1 MELPV
6 GGLLD
11 HKYKGM
17 TAEKVYSILVKYE
30 EALED
35 AINQINQQK
44 PNGENSDEEQD
55 AQSQGQGGDE
65 ESDEEGTSDSQ
76 SADEISDTSQGNIS
90 ETGTGTDWDELPSAI
105 GEVWDATNDE
115 GKPLND
121 AEMQELKGEIQR
133 AISLA
138 DKLEVAMSST
148 GSSNGLGSAD
158 ANQEVQVDWREQ
170 LNDLLQSSISEEN
183 TWSRLNR
190 RHQHRGI
197 NLDRKSTRLNSSHSQ
212 QSRMPSSA

>member
-1 MELPV
+1 M

-17 TAEKVYSILVKYE
+17 TAEKVYSILVKVE

-76 SADEISDTSQGNIS
+76 SEADEISDTSQGNIS
-90 ETGTGTDWDELPSAI
+90 EAGTGTDWDELPSAI
-105 GEVWDATNDE
+105 GEVWDAT
-115 GKPLND
+115 
-121 AEMQELKGEIQR
+121 
-133 AISLA
+133 
-138 DKLEVAMSST
+138 
-148 GSSNGLGSAD
+148 
-158 ANQEVQVDWREQ
+158 
-170 LNDLLQSSISEEN
+170 SEDG
-183 TWSRLNR
+183 T
-190 RHQHRGI
+190 
-197 NLDRKSTRLNSSHSQ
+197 
-212 QSRMPSSA
+212 P